1 MPKSPIAEELLARVS
16 RRDAGALGELCDR
29 YGPRLLGILRRI
41 LSDRAAAEEVLG
53 DTFLQLW
60 SEARRV
66 RHGPA
71 SLAAWLVITARANAI
86 DHLRDER
93 KLPRLRRA
101 KAVRLEK
108 SISWLPLPEE
118 ITLLDERQELL
129 IKFVGQLPKPQR
141 QALELT
147 VFEGYT
153 ETEIAQKLAEPL
165 AKVRSGLRAAL
176 RFLRHRLHA
185 VMGTW
190 AANI

>member
-1 MPKSPIAEELLARVS
+1 MAKSATDVELLARVS
-16 RRDAGALGELCDR
+16 RRHADALGELCDR
-29 YGPRLLGILRRI
+29 YGPRLLGLLRRI
-41 LSDRAAAEEVLG
+41 LSDRAAAEGVLG

-71 SLAAWLVITARANAI
+71 SVAAWLVITARANAI
-86 DHLRDER
+86 DRLRNER
-93 KLPRLRRA
+93 NLSRLRRV
-101 KAVRLEK
+101 KPVPLEK

-118 ITLLDERQELL
+118 TALLDERQDLL
-129 IKFVGQLPKPQR
+129 KKFLSQLPEPQR

-153 ETEIAQKLAEPL
+153 ETEIAQKLGEPL
-165 AKVRSGLRAAL
+165 AKVRSGLRAAM

-185 VMGTW
+185 VLGTW